1 MLAAVFAS
9 MFAVFCGVIGLLFI
23 RIIVYCVRASRRL
36 APSTFA
42 SRIPR
47 TSSSI
52 TWHIPKKI
60 MIGNQKS
67 IGILNLR

>member
-9 MFAVFCGVIGLLFI
+9 MLAIFCGVIGL
-23 RIIVYCVRASRRL
+23 IVYCVRASRRL

-67 IGILNLR
+67 IGISNLR